1 MAKDEY
7 DRQTQLIVFGS
18 VLIGAVVLITVMINQ
33 YYKYN
38 IKYQKPQVIIIQQR
52 VVRPL
57 PAVKQGNFYNGAKL
71 PVR

>member
-7 DRQTQLIVFGS
+7 DKQTQLIVFGS
-18 VLIGAVVLITVMINQ
+18 VLIGAIALITVMINE

-38 IKYQKPQVIIIQQR
+38 TKHQKPQVIIIHQR
-52 VVRPL
+52 EVRPL
-57 PAVKQGNFYNGAKL
+57 PVVKQGNFYNGAKL